1 MNSLPGKMTLFAT
14 FWQFLIA
21 IIFDRGIIGASR
33 LDAAGTAL
41 KLSQIFEL
49 SKKISVR
56 KRGQSVHALKT
67 GSGFLSRL
75 WDRVSWCI

>member
-41 KLSQIFEL
+41 KLSRIFSAFEKDSG
-49 SKKISVR
+49 SKKGDNLCMHL
-56 KRGQSVHALKT
+56 KRGPA
-67 GSGFLSRL
+67 F
-75 WDRVSWCI
+75 